1 MRRCKR
7 HGFRLGLPVPLE
19 ESMTTPR
26 SILAWRIT
34 WAEEPGTLRSIGSQ
48 GVRHGWRDLAQHCT
62 TVLYAELQTTQKHK
76 HLWRMH
82 ADANLRQTPG
92 LTHVIGHAHPR
103 SHLFKVCNLSS
114 YVGDLTVLFRSAV
127 CLCVRICVL
136 FGLERR
142 EDTAFKETR
151 EQCRRLRKSLAG
163 GEHCFLKPHWKW
175 MKNRK
180 GVWSA
185 FSRAQPL
192 PCLCRLPT
200 LAEGLSLSPFCR
212 RPG

>member
-1 MRRCKR
+1 M
-7 HGFRLGLPVPLE
+7 
-19 ESMTTPR
+19 
-26 SILAWRIT
+26 
-34 WAEEPGTLRSIGSQ
+34 
-48 GVRHGWRDLAQHCT
+48 AQHCT